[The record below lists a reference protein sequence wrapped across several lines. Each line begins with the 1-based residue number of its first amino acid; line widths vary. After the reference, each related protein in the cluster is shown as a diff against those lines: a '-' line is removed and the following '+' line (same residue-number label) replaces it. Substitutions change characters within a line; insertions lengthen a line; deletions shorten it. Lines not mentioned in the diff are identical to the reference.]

1 MDSILKAE
9 IINSL
14 GTFIRRIK
22 SLKTTLALGTTI
34 IILKGA

>member
-1 MDSILKAE
+1 MDFILKIK

-14 GTFIRRIK
+14 GTFAGYIK
-22 SLKTTLALGTTI
+22 SLETTLALGTTI

>member
-1 MDSILKAE
+1 MDFILKVK

-14 GTFIRRIK
+14 STFAKYIK
-22 SLKTTLALGTTI
+22 SLETALALGIII

>member
-1 MDSILKAE
+1 MDFILKVK

-14 GTFIRRIK
+14 GTFVEYIK
-22 SLKTTLALGTTI
+22 SLEIALALGTTI

>member
-1 MDSILKAE
+1 MDFILKAK

-14 GTFIRRIK
+14 GTFIRRVK
-22 SLKTTLALGTTI
+22 SLETALALGTTI